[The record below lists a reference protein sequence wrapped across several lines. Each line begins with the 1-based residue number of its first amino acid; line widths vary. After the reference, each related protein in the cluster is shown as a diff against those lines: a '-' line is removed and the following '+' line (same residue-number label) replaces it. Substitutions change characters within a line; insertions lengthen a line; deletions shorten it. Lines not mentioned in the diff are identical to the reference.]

1 MPKMPTTSNLHSRC
15 VSFLGFPARLQAL
28 LAAFCMALV
37 VAGCGGGGGG
47 VDSGGT
53 GVTALSV
60 ASGPITGFGSVIVGG
75 VHYDDRSASILDADG
90 NARDRTDL
98 MLGMTTE
105 IRAGAVT
112 TDANGSAGVATRIVY
127 ASSLLGPI
135 AAIDTSAGTITVLGQ
150 KVSVNAT
157 TVFDSTLASGLA
169 SLAVG
174 NLVEVY
180 GLAGSDARSFVAT
193 RVERKAA
200 ASFYVLR
207 STIANLNVSAR
218 RFDLGGLAVSYAG
231 VSGSDALANPVNG
244 QLVRVRLQTA
254 PLAGV
259 WQATRVKDAGLKI
272 DDRDQARIEG
282 LVTSF
287 TSSAVF
293 SIDGVP
299 VDATRAEFPDGTA
312 GLALG
317 VRVSVEGS
325 VQGTT
330 LQATKVRVRSESVV
344 EAEGFELDGSIDS
357 IDTAAKSF
365 VVRGVTVGYTGTVE
379 FRDGTA
385 SDLAVGRRVEV
396 KGSLSVGGTR
406 LDAARIRFR

>member
-1 MPKMPTTSNLHSRC
+1 MSTMPTTSSRRLRGI
-15 VSFLGFPARLQAL
+15 FFRGPAARVRAVI
-28 LAAFCMALV
+28 AAFCVAV
-37 VAGCGGGGGG
+37 IAAGCGGGGG

-53 GVTALSV
+53 GVAPLSV

-75 VHYDDRSASILDADG
+75 VHYDDRTASILDADG
-90 NARDRTDL
+90 NAHDRIDL

-112 TDANGSAGVATRIVY
+112 SDANGSAGVATSIVY
-127 ASSLLGPI
+127 ASSVLGQI
-135 AAIDTSAGTITVLGQ
+135 TAIDTTAATITVLGQ

-157 TVFDSTLASGLA
+157 TVFDATLANGLA

-174 NLVEVY
+174 NIVEVY
-180 GLAGSDARSFVAT
+180 GLAGSDARSFIAT
-193 RVERKAA
+193 RIERKTSAT
-200 ASFYVLR
+200 FYVLR
-207 STIANLNVSAR
+207 STIANLNVSTK

-231 VSGSDALANPVNG
+231 VAGSDVIANPVNG
-244 QLVRVRLQTA
+244 QLVRVRLQTV

-272 DDRDQARIEG
+272 GDHEQARIEG
-282 LVTSF
+282 LITSF
-287 TSSAVF
+287 TASALF
-293 SIDGVP
+293 SVDGVP
-299 VDATRAEFPDGTA
+299 VDAARADFADGTA
-312 GLALG
+312 GLGLG

-330 LQATKVRVRSESVV
+330 LQATRVRVKSESTV

-365 VVRGVTVGYTGTVE
+365 VVRGVSVGYAGAVE

-396 KGSLSVGGTR
+396 KGSLSAGGTR
-406 LDAARIRFR
+406 LEAQRIRFR